1 MCDDVRDRNSDHS
14 KDPDVSTSY
23 TLTVTLPLAL
33 DDADE
38 RVRAALGEQGFGVLS
53 EIDVQAA
60 LAQKLDHHI
69 GGYRILGACNP
80 PLARDAIAADAD
92 IGALL
97 PCNVLLRENAEGGTD
112 VVAADPHAMLSV
124 AGEALAP
131 IADDARTRLDA
142 ALASLT
148 A

>member
-1 MCDDVRDRNSDHS
+1 MPH
-14 KDPDVSTSY
+14 PY
-23 TLTVTLPLAL
+23 TRTVTLPVPL
-33 DDADE
+33 DDADV
-38 RVRAALGEQGFGVLS
+38 RVREALADQGFGILS

-60 LAQKLDHHI
+60 LAEKLDHHI

-80 PLARDAIAADAD
+80 ALARDAIAADAD

-97 PCNVLLRENAEGGTD
+97 PCNVLLRANADGGTD

-131 IADDARTRLDA
+131 LAEDARRRVDA
-142 ALASLT
+142 ALAALT
-148 A
+148 G